1 MKELDMR
8 GKQCPI
14 PVIEAKKAL
23 DMTTSEEI
31 VSIRVDNEI
40 AVENL
45 KKLAKSRGVQP
56 ENEKMGENDFVV
68 RIAGGASSK
77 EETVEEAAAELCMQN
92 LPASDMVVVI
102 SSDRMGEP
110 EAELGKIL
118 IKGFIYA
125 VSRLEKLPKT
135 IIFYNG
141 GASLTTEESDS
152 LEDLKLM
159 EEQGVEILTCGTCLK
174 HLRLE
179 DRLRVGAVS
188 NMYDIVEKMTSA
200 GRVVRP

>member
-1 MKELDMR
+1 MKDLDMR

-14 PVIEAKKAL
+14 PVIEAKKVL
-23 DMTTSEEI
+23 DMTAAGEL
-31 VSIRVDNEI
+31 VSVRVDNEI
-40 AVENL
+40 AMENL
-45 KKLAKSRGVQP
+45 KKLANSRGVKP
-56 ENEKMGENDFVV
+56 EAEKMGENDFVV
-68 RIAGGASSK
+68 RIPGGVSSGEGTGDMAG
-77 EETVEEAAAELCMQN
+77 AELLAQS
-92 LPASDMVVVI
+92 LPTADMVVAI

-125 VSRLEKLPKT
+125 VSRLEQLPKT
-135 IIFYNG
+135 MIFYNG

-174 HLRLE
+174 HLGLE
-179 DRLRVGAVS
+179 DRLRVGTVS
-188 NMYDIVEKMTSA
+188 NMYDIVEKLTSA
-200 GRVVRP
+200 GKVIRP